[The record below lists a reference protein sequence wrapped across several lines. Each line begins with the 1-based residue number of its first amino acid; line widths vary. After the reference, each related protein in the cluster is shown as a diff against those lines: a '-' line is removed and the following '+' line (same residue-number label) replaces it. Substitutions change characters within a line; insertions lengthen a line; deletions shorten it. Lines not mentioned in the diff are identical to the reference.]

1 VLAPDGTEQEVPLDW
16 TVGRDGE
23 YRGGFAAK
31 GAGVYTVN
39 VVATLGDKT
48 VEARPVFVSAEE
60 PRDEFYGSQMRA
72 PLLRRIA
79 DETGG
84 RFYTTANVKSLA
96 EDITYSGRGNTVQE
110 EKELWDAPI
119 LFLLLIAL
127 LGAEWAY
134 RRARGLA

>member
-1 VLAPDGTEQEVPLDW
+1 
-16 TVGRDGE
+16 
-23 YRGGFAAK
+23 
-31 GAGVYTVN
+31 
-39 VVATLGDKT
+39 
-48 VEARPVFVSAEE
+48 
-60 PRDEFYGSQMRA
+60 MRA

-84 RFYTTANVKSLA
+84 RFYTTGNVKSLA

-119 LFLLLIAL
+119 FFLLLIAL
-127 LGAEWAY
+127 LGAEWGY